1 MVQTVLVGLVSGVA
15 GALLYLSPLGGTL
28 LAFPLFILCG
38 LPIAIAGL
46 GWGMLSA
53 SIATATAGVLAVIAV
68 SGAGAVVYLALFGG
82 PILWMCRLTLLSRQ
96 AEQDVEWYPIGR
108 ILFQGAIAAAIG
120 VIVVGFI
127 IGYDPATLTEEIATA
142 LVAWFAQAPD
152 VSAPPTL
159 NEVEP
164 FVRFNVLAMPF
175 TLSAIVVVVLVFN
188 MWLGARIAEASGRM
202 RRPRERLW
210 TASLPREAAIVFGAA
225 VLASLL
231 PGAIG
236 HAAGAFAG
244 AFGGALALIGLA
256 VLHATTVGND
266 LRTLILV
273 AVYVLI
279 ILFGIPILLLA
290 VLGLAETFLHFRAR
304 RLRGASKNE

>member
-15 GALLYLSPLGGTL
+15 GALLYLSPLGGTV

-53 SIATATAGVLAVIAV
+53 SIATAVAGVIAIIAA

-82 PILWMCRLTLLSRQ
+82 PILWMSRLTLLSRRG
-96 AEQDVEWYPIGR
+96 EQEVEWYPIGS
-108 ILFQGAIAAAIG
+108 ILFQGAIAAAVG
-120 VIVVGFI
+120 VIVVGFV
-127 IGYDPATLTEEIATA
+127 IGYDPATLTEEIATE
-142 LVAWFAQAPD
+142 LVTWFAQAPD

-159 NEVEP
+159 QDVEP

-175 TLSAIVVVVLVFN
+175 TVSAIVVVVLVFN

-202 RRPRERLW
+202 QRPRDRLW

-236 HAAGAFAG
+236 HAGGAFAG
-244 AFGGALALIGLA
+244 AFGGSLALVGLA
-256 VLHATTVGND
+256 VLHATTMGND

-290 VLGLAETFLHFRAR
+290 VLGLAEAFLHFRAR
-304 RLRGASKNE
+304 RLRGASNNE

>member
-15 GALLYLSPLGGTL
+15 GALLYLSPLGGTI

-53 SIATATAGVLAVIAV
+53 SIATAVAGVIAIIAV

-96 AEQDVEWYPIGR
+96 GERDVEWYPLGR
-108 ILFQGAIAAAIG
+108 ILFQGAIAAAVG
-120 VIVVGFI
+120 VIVVGFV
-127 IGYDPATLTEEIATA
+127 IGYDPATLTEEIATE
-142 LVAWFAQAPD
+142 LVTWFAQAPD
-152 VSAPPTL
+152 VTAPPTL
-159 NEVEP
+159 QEVEP

-175 TLSAIVVVVLVFN
+175 TVSAIIVAVLVFN

-202 RRPRERLW
+202 QRPRDRLW
-210 TASLPREAAIVFGAA
+210 TASLQREAAIIFGAA

-290 VLGLAETFLHFRAR
+290 VLGLAETVLHFRAR
-304 RLRGASKNE
+304 RLRGASNNE